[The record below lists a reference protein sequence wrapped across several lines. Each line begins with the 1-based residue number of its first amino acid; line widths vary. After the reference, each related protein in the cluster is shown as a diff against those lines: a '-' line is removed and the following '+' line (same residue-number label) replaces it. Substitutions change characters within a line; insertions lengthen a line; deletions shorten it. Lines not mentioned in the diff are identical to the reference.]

1 MQFIWWLRVWWL
13 RELTAAVVLL
23 SALGGQ
29 QALAAPVP
37 EEESSSGL
45 VSRNGGTGHTSSDPV
60 EVVWKQNTKSQTAF
74 EIDCY
79 AILCQKKK
87 KKKASSPVSS

>member
-1 MQFIWWLRVWWL
+1 MHIPLS
-13 RELTAAVVLL
+13 AAAALL
-23 SALGGQ
+23 SAFGGQ

-60 EVVWKQNTKSQTAF
+60 EVVWKQNTKSQMAF
-74 EIDCY
+74 EIYYY
-79 AILCQKKK
+79 AILCQKK
-87 KKKASSPVSS
+87 PRLL

>member
-1 MQFIWWLRVWWL
+1 MHIPLSTTV
-13 RELTAAVVLL
+13 ALL
-23 SALGGQ
+23 SVLSGQ

-45 VSRNGGTGHTSSDPV
+45 VSRNGGTGNTSSDPV
-60 EVVWKQNTKSQTAF
+60 EVVWKQNTKSQIAF

-79 AILCQKKK
+79 AILCQKK
-87 KKKASSPVSS
+87 PRLL